1 MKRLLMFW
9 VLFVGL
15 RLIGIAQEVIVEEMI
30 TDDDLKKFA
39 KVEAMTAEFLQE
51 KTDELKKM
59 ILANEEIKGG
69 ARFNEIKAAWGD
81 DSKMAKAQV
90 SAMEI
95 TAYEQ
100 ILNFQGSL
108 QKAVLDYKTELIK
121 DDKVL
126 GIVLY
131 NKVNSAVEEDPA
143 LKEKLDQLIQDHKA
157 KPSK

>member
-39 KVEAMTAEFLQE
+39 KVEAMTAEFLLE

-143 LKEKLDQLIQDHKA
+143 LKEKLDQLIQDLKA

>member
-1 MKRLLMFW
+1 MKSLLMFL

-15 RLIGIAQEVIVEEMI
+15 RLIGTAQEVIVEEAI

-39 KVEAMTAEFLQE
+39 KVEAMTAEYLQE

-69 ARFNEIKAAWGD
+69 ARFNEIKTAWGD

-100 ILNFQGSL
+100 ILTSQGSL

-131 NKVNSAVEEDPA
+131 NKVNSAIEEDPA
-143 LKEKLDQLIQDHKA
+143 LKEKLDQLVQELKA
-157 KPSK
+157 KRNK

>member
-1 MKRLLMFW
+1 
-9 VLFVGL
+9 
-15 RLIGIAQEVIVEEMI
+15 
-30 TDDDLKKFA
+30 
-39 KVEAMTAEFLQE
+39 
-51 KTDELKKM
+51 M

-69 ARFNEIKAAWGD
+69 ARFNEIKTAWGD

-100 ILNFQGSL
+100 ILTSQGSL

-131 NKVNSAVEEDPA
+131 NKVNSAIEEDPA
-143 LKEKLDQLIQDHKA
+143 LKEKLDQLVQELKA
-157 KPSK
+157 KRNK